1 MGASSFQKILMVPLL
16 KVATMTD
23 RSSLQNETGLPI
35 KHGPLLIVFTIA
47 PFSKKSSF
55 ESILYGFQIKS

>member
-1 MGASSFQKILMVPLL
+1 MGAFLLSNNSHGSIL

-23 RSSLQNETGLPI
+23 RSSLQNETGLSI
-35 KHGPLLIVFTIA
+35 KHKPLLIVFTIA

-55 ESILYGFQIKS
+55 ESYLYGFSKK